1 LDVRGTGL
9 SRTHWRLLTPPQP
22 PPDIAG
28 VNPLI
33 ARLLCNRGIS
43 EPSQIESFLAADS
56 RLESDPFLLP
66 DIQQAVNRTYRALF
80 TGEEIAIYGDFD
92 ADGITATALLVQ
104 GLSALGGK
112 VIPYIPHRYH
122 EGYGLQVAAMERLRK
137 HGISLIITVDTGI
150 TAITEIQKARSMG
163 IDIIV
168 TDHHLPLSS
177 LPPALAV
184 VDHKRNDS
192 NCQSFELA
200 GVGVAFKFLQALLKG
215 SGREDL
221 INSLLD
227 LVALGTVTDMVPLT
241 GDNRYWV
248 KRGLELLNNTMRPGL
263 QEMIRAA
270 SLKLGTLDTD
280 SISWILG
287 PRLNAAGRVDDASTS
302 YKLLVTQDP
311 KEAASL
317 VSDLEE
323 KNARRQRL
331 TTELLERAREKIIAA
346 GPDSPLLMT
355 GDEEYPT
362 GVMGLVA
369 GRLSEEF
376 YRPVILLK
384 FGTDTCRGSG
394 RSIPEFD
401 LMAAL
406 ASCRNLLSNF
416 GGHTKAAG
424 FTVPTSNLR
433 QLQEQLINLAEA
445 RLAGLDL
452 RPHIDIDA
460 EVPFSDLTGE
470 TVKQIQGLA
479 PFGSGNP
486 TPAFVS
492 RHVEVADLRHIGS
505 KSDHLALKL
514 KQDGIVWDAIGFRLG
529 SRIQETTGLLDI
541 AYNLDIDRWNGVEK
555 LRLKLLDLAAVS

>member
-1 LDVRGTGL
+1 L
-9 SRTHWRLLTPPQP
+9 SRTHWRLITPHQP
-22 PPDIAG
+22 PPDITG

-43 EPSQIESFLAADS
+43 EPSQVETFLAADS

-66 DIQQAVNRTYRALF
+66 DIEQAVNRTYQALY

-112 VIPYIPHRYH
+112 VTPYIPHRYH
-122 EGYGLQVAAMERLRK
+122 EGYGLQVAAMEKLRK

-150 TAITEIQKARSMG
+150 TAIAEIQKARSMG

-184 VDHKRNDS
+184 VDHKRSDS
-192 NCQSFELA
+192 KCQSFELA

-221 INSLLD
+221 INSFLD

-263 QEMIRAA
+263 QEMMRAA
-270 SLKLGTLDTD
+270 SLKPGTLDTE

-323 KNARRQRL
+323 KNAKRQRL

-355 GDEEYPT
+355 GDEEYPA

-384 FGTDTCRGSG
+384 LGSDTCRGSG

-406 ASCRNLLSNF
+406 ASCRSLLSNF

-424 FTVPTSNLR
+424 FTVPTGNIP
-433 QLQEQLINLAEA
+433 QLQEQLLSLAEA

-452 RPHIDIDA
+452 RPHIDIDG

-470 TVKQIQGLA
+470 TVKQIQRLA
-479 PFGSGNP
+479 PFGAGNP
-486 TPAFVS
+486 IPAFVS

-505 KSDHLALKL
+505 KNDHLALKL

-529 SRIQETTGLLDI
+529 SRTQETTGLLDI
-541 AYNLDIDRWNGVEK
+541 AYNLDVDRWNGAER

>member
-1 LDVRGTGL
+1 L
-9 SRTHWRLLTPPQP
+9 SRTHWRLLTPSQP
-22 PPDIAG
+22 PPGIAG

-33 ARLLCNRGIS
+33 ARLLSNRGIS
-43 EPSQIESFLAADS
+43 EPSHIETFLAADS

-66 DIQQAVNRTYRALF
+66 DIQQAVNRTYKALF

-92 ADGITATALLVQ
+92 ADGITATALLVE

-122 EGYGLQVAAMERLRK
+122 EGYGLQVAAMEKLHK
-137 HGISLIITVDTGI
+137 HGVSLIITVDTGI
-150 TAITEIQKARSMG
+150 TAIAEIQKARSMG
-163 IDIIV
+163 IDIVV
-168 TDHHLPLSS
+168 TDHHLPLST

-184 VDHKRNDS
+184 VDHKRSDS

-263 QEMIRAA
+263 QEMMRAA
-270 SLKLGTLDTD
+270 SLKPGTLDTE

-287 PRLNAAGRVDDASTS
+287 PRLNAAGRLDDASAS
-302 YKLLVTQDP
+302 YKLLITQDP

-317 VSDLEE
+317 VSDLEK
-323 KNARRQRL
+323 KNAKRQRL
-331 TTELLERAREKIIAA
+331 TMELLERAREKIIAA

-355 GDEEYPT
+355 GDEEYPA

-384 FGTDTCRGSG
+384 FGSDTCRGSG

-406 ASCRNLLSNF
+406 SNCRSLLSNF

-424 FTVPTSNLR
+424 FTVPTSNLP
-433 QLQEQLINLAEA
+433 QLQEQLLSLAEA

-470 TVKQIQGLA
+470 TIMQIQGLA
-479 PFGSGNP
+479 PFGAGNP
-486 TPAFVS
+486 IPAFVS

-505 KSDHLALKL
+505 RNDHLALKL

-529 SRIQETTGLLDI
+529 SRTQETAGLLDI
-541 AYNLDIDRWNGVEK
+541 AYNLDIDRWNGAER
-555 LRLKLLDLAAVS
+555 LRLKLLDLAAAS

>member
-1 LDVRGTGL
+1 L
-9 SRTHWRLLTPPQP
+9 SRTHWRLLTPTQP
-22 PPDIAG
+22 PLDIPG
-28 VNPLI
+28 VNPLVT
-33 ARLLCNRGIS
+33 RLLYNRGIS
-43 EPSQIESFLAADS
+43 EPSQIETFLNADS

-66 DIQQAVNRTYRALF
+66 DIHQAVSRTYQALL

-122 EGYGLQVAAMERLRK
+122 EGYGLQVAALEKLRK

-150 TAITEIQKARSMG
+150 TAIAEIQKARKMG

-168 TDHHLPLSS
+168 TDHHLPLAS

-184 VDHKRNDS
+184 VDPKRSDS
-192 NCQSFELA
+192 NCQFTELA

-215 SGREDL
+215 SGREEL
-221 INSLLD
+221 VNSLLD
-227 LVALGTVTDMVPLT
+227 LVALGTVTDMVPLR

-248 KRGLELLNNTMRPGL
+248 KRGLELLNNTERLGL
-263 QEMIRAA
+263 QEMMRSAN
-270 SLKLGTLDTD
+270 LKPGNLDTE

-287 PRLNAAGRVDDASTS
+287 PRLNAAGRLDDAATS
-302 YKLLVTQDP
+302 YKLLLTQDP

-323 KNARRQRL
+323 KNAKRQRL
-331 TTELLERAREKIIAA
+331 TSELLQRVRDKIIAA
-346 GPDSPLLMT
+346 GADSPLLMI
-355 GDEEYPT
+355 GDEDYPP

-369 GRLSEEF
+369 GKLSEEF
-376 YRPVILLK
+376 YRPVILFR
-384 FGTDTCRGSG
+384 FGSETCRGSG

-406 ASCRNLLSNF
+406 AGCRDLLSNF

-424 FTVPTSNLR
+424 FTVPTNNLP
-433 QLQEQLINLAEA
+433 QLEKQLFTTAKAQLS
-445 RLAGLDL
+445 GLDL

-460 EVPFSDLTGE
+460 EVTLSDLTGE
-470 TVKQIQGLA
+470 TFKQIQQLA

-486 TPAFVS
+486 LPAFVS
-492 RHVEVADLRHIGS
+492 RHVEIVELHQIGS
-505 KSDHLALKL
+505 RNEHLGLKL
-514 KQDGIVWDAIGFRLG
+514 KQEGIVWDAIGFRFG
-529 SRIQETTGLLDI
+529 SRVQETTAFLDI
-541 AYNLDIDRWNGVEK
+541 AYNLTIDRWNGAEK
-555 LRLKLLDLAAVS
+555 LRLKLLDFAPSC